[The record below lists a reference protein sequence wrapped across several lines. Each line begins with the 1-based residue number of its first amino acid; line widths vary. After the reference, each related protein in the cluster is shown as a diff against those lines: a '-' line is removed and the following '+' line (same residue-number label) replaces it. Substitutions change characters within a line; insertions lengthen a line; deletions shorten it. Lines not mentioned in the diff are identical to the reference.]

1 MKRNTQLIGICAILV
16 LFSGICFVQT
26 RVEKDNTRS
35 PVVISEVCTHNTSA
49 AYDDNGDYGADYIEL
64 YNRSDSAVNLLNW
77 GLSDSNKDLRRFL
90 LPDISIEPGQC
101 IMVWCSEN
109 TDDTAAY
116 RNDYVP
122 VDVHGVS
129 FHLSNKE
136 RCILTD
142 ADGKVAD
149 SLEIVEDLPR
159 NKAYSRF
166 LNDLDLCGVA
176 DASPYKVEER
186 PEAIEQKVLEV
197 PEFSVR
203 GGWFS
208 EDLEVELSAKEGDI
222 YYTVDGS
229 DPDENSLKYKGPI
242 TVTNRSGEDNIYS
255 AIGDIAAENAY
266 LPEKVVDKGTVIKAI
281 AISEDGTS
289 AISSQTYFV
298 GLDEQAYEGMNIV
311 SISFSPDDFFGYD
324 KGIYVTGKVRELF
337 LNKVNIDLY
346 SGDSSQFFN
355 FAKRGKGWE
364 KEVDIEI
371 FSPERELLLE
381 QKAGVRIHGGWTR
394 NQNQKN
400 FQIYAREEYDGNAR
414 FNYDFFDNGASYSKL
429 MLRAGGSTDIFVT
442 KLRDAFIQSL
452 VADRAIGTQRTIPC
466 ALFLNGEYWGFYHL
480 QETIG
485 TSYINHYYGVDENN
499 IIIVKNGTS
508 RTDDP
513 GDVKLYDDVVSF
525 ARDNDMSVEANYRK
539 IEEMVDI
546 QSLIDYYAIET
557 YVGNSDAY
565 KNNYAVWRSREP
577 GFGEYE
583 DCKWRWLLFDLDDSC
598 GMNMDANTADIDSFV
613 TGNWYDNN
621 PLNGDVLFS
630 ALIENQEFKNRFVS
644 SFMEI
649 ATNNFRY
656 EDVSGKL
663 WNMASQ
669 YSTAIINSNNRFRGD
684 VQLEEYPLYENYEA
698 PYDEADFAEDIGWID
713 TFFRERA
720 DYIIQYMLDDLGLG
734 QG

>member
-1 MKRNTQLIGICAILV
+1 MKRNKQLIGICAILV
-16 LFSGICFVQT
+16 LFSGICFAQT
-26 RVEKDNTRS
+26 KVEKNNASS

-64 YNRSDSAVNLLNW
+64 FNRSDSAVSLLNW
-77 GLSDSNKDLRRFL
+77 GLSDSNKDLRRFI
-90 LPDISIEPGQC
+90 LPDISIEPGHC
-101 IMVWCSEN
+101 IIVWCNEI
-109 TDDTAAY
+109 TDDTDAY
-116 RNDYVP
+116 LETYVP
-122 VDVHGVS
+122 VDVHGVN
-129 FHLSNKE
+129 FHLSNGE

-142 ADGKVAD
+142 EDGKVAD
-149 SLEIVEDLPR
+149 SVAILEDLPR
-159 NKAYSRF
+159 NKSYVRF
-166 LNDLDLCGVA
+166 LDDLNGWEVSDS
-176 DASPYKVEER
+176 SPYRVEAR
-186 PEAIEQKVLEV
+186 VLSSEKKSLKM
-197 PEFSVR
+197 PTFSLP

-208 EDLEVELSAKEGDI
+208 ENVEVELSAEKGDI
-222 YYTVDGS
+222 YYTLDGS
-229 DPDENSLKYKGPI
+229 DPDETSIKYDGPI
-242 TVTNRSGEDNIYS
+242 TVTNRSEEENIYS
-255 AIGDIAAENAY
+255 AIGDIAAENDY
-266 LPEKVVDKGTVIKAI
+266 LPEEPVDKGTVIKAV
-281 AISEDGTS
+281 AITEDGAS
-289 AISSQTYFV
+289 DVSSQTYFV
-298 GLDEQAYEGMNIV
+298 GLDDKAYEGLNIV

-337 LNKVNIDLY
+337 LNKVNMDLY

-355 FAKRGKGWE
+355 FAKKGRGWE
-364 KEVDIEI
+364 KEVNVEI

-381 QKAGVRIHGGWTR
+381 QKAGIRIHGGWTR

-466 ALFLNGEYWGFYHL
+466 AVFLNGEYWGFYHL

-499 IIIVKNGTS
+499 IIIVKNGES
-508 RTDDP
+508 RTNSPD
-513 GDVKLYDDVVSF
+513 DVKFYDEVVSF

-565 KNNYAVWRSREP
+565 QNNYAVWRSRDP

-583 DCKWRWLLFDLDDSC
+583 DCRWRWLLFDLDDSC